1 MLLATPSA
9 GTPRNAPRKYCH
21 PELDSGT
28 KRKEAVVEPVET
40 TIYKMEL
47 RMQNWEYKK
56 LGDVCEIIAGQSP
69 EGKYYNQKGNG
80 TPFYQ
85 GKKDFGEKFL
95 GEPTTWTTVETKIA
109 IENDIL
115 MSVRAPVGD
124 INICNSRVCIG
135 RGLAA
140 IRASKKIDEDYLF
153 YFLLSEK
160 PNITGKEGAVFA
172 SINRSDIANLD
183 ILVPPL
189 EEQKRIVKIL
199 DEKFAMLETVKAN
212 AKANL
217 QNAKDL
223 FQSQLTKVF
232 SNTTWE
238 KKIVK
243 EIGVTQTGNTPPTSD
258 KSNYGNF
265 IPFIKPGDI
274 NIYGNGELD
283 YCNEGLSETGLTKGR
298 LIKQGSTLMVCIGAT
313 IGKVGYA
320 ERNIACNQQINCITP
335 NSDFEP
341 RFIYYAMVNNEF
353 QKEVLKNG
361 KAAQATLPIIN
372 KSKWENLNITYPKS
386 LSEQKRIVEQLDSL
400 SQKVRSLEEIY
411 TKQLANC
418 DELKQAFLAKAFNGE
433 L

>member
-1 MLLATPSA
+1 
-9 GTPRNAPRKYCH
+9 
-21 PELDSGT
+21 
-28 KRKEAVVEPVET
+28 
-40 TIYKMEL
+40 
-47 RMQNWEYKK
+47 MQNWEYKK
-56 LGDVCEIIAGQSP
+56 LGDVCDVIAGQSP
-69 EGKYYNQKGNG
+69 EGKYYNQEGKG

-85 GKKDFGEKFL
+85 GKKDFGDKYL
-95 GEPTTWTTVETKIA
+95 GKPTTWTTVETKIA

-140 IRASKKIDEDYLF
+140 IRASKNIDEDYLF

-189 EEQKRIVKIL
+189 KEQKRIVKIL
-199 DEKFAMLETVKAN
+199 DEKFARLETVKAN

-223 FQSQLTKVF
+223 FQSQLTKAF

-238 KKIVK
+238 KKRL
-243 EIGVTQTGNTPPTSD
+243 
-258 KSNYGNF
+258 
-265 IPFIKPGDI
+265 GDI
-274 NIYGNGELD
+274 CSKIGSGATPKGGKDSYKSEGIHLVRSMNVYDNEFIYDELACLDDNQAYELRNVELQEDDVLFNITGASVCRCCVLPSDVLPARVNQHVSILRPDHKILNPLFLCYSMIGPYHEEL
-283 YCNEGLSETGLTKGR
+283 YKMACSG
-298 LIKQGSTLMVCIGAT
+298 GSTRQA
-313 IGKVGYA
+313 
-320 ERNIACNQQINCITP
+320 ITKKQLE
-335 NSDFEP
+335 DFEVYVP
-341 RFIYYAMVNNEF
+341 SLEE
-353 QKEVLKNG
+353 QK
-361 KAAQATLPIIN
+361 IMIDR
-372 KSKWENLNITYPKS
+372 IDS
-386 LSEQKRIVEQLDSL
+386 LSE
-400 SQKVRSLEEIY
+400 KVRSLEEIY
-411 TKQLANC
+411 TKQLSNC